1 MCCAKSKALKLAA
14 LLAQFLAKHKR
25 LDLPGIGFLTLDD
38 SIVQEPEAGI
48 TKPIAGVISFQQKPT
63 PRESP
68 ELVQFIAGETGKQK
82 ALASSDLESY
92 LELAQQFLNI
102 GKPFMLEGIGSLSR
116 TREGILEFTPGQ
128 LIPEVMRDN
137 PARDSQL
144 SQETHP
150 DYKSILYHTK
160 ATGNWK
166 KPVAFLLVI
175 AGIAFAVWGG
185 YTIYKK
191 TSGKKQEAGGSQQ
204 VAGSKEQ
211 DAGGSQQEAGG
222 SLQVGDTTANVK
234 PDTVVMKPV
243 VTPDVSGT
251 FKYILEVSQAKRAL
265 ERFSKLKRF
274 QWPVEMTTKDSLSF
288 TIYMRLPG
296 SASDTTR
303 LLDSLSR
310 LNGKRV
316 YLER

>member
-1 MCCAKSKALKLAA
+1 MKLAA

-48 TKPIAGVISFQQKPT
+48 TKPIAGIISFQQKPT

-68 ELVQFIAGETGKQK
+68 ELVKFIASETGKQK

-116 TREGILEFTPGQ
+116 TRDGILEFTPGQ

-191 TSGKKQEAGGSQQ
+191 TGGKKQDPVVKEQ
-204 VAGSKEQ
+204 VAGEQVAGGQ
-211 DAGGSQQEAGG
+211 DAGSREQEAGG
-222 SLQVGDTTANVK
+222 SLQGGDTTANVK

-251 FKYILEVSQAKRAL
+251 FKYILEVSQAKRAMD
-265 ERFSKLKRF
+265 RFSKLKRF
-274 QWPVEMTTKDSLSF
+274 QWPVEMTTNDSLSF
-288 TIYMRLPG
+288 TIFMRLPG
-296 SASDTTR
+296 TASDTTR

-316 YLER
+316 YLDR

>member
-48 TKPIAGVISFQQKPT
+48 TKPIAGIISFQQKPT

-68 ELVQFIAGETGKQK
+68 ELVKFIAGETGKQK

-116 TREGILEFTPGQ
+116 TRDGILEFTPGQ

-191 TSGKKQEAGGSQQ
+191 TGGKK
-204 VAGSKEQ
+204 Q
-211 DAGGSQQEAGG
+211 DAGGSEQVAGG
-222 SLQVGDTTANVK
+222 QDAGSSVQVGDTTANVK

-243 VTPDVSGT
+243 VTPNVSGT
-251 FKYILEVSQAKRAL
+251 FKYILEVSQTKRAL

-274 QWPVEMTTKDSLSF
+274 QWPVEMTTNDSLSF
-288 TIYMRLPG
+288 TIFMRLPG
-296 SASDTTR
+296 TAADTTR

>member
-1 MCCAKSKALKLAA
+1 MKLAA
-14 LLAQFLAKHKR
+14 LLSQFLAKHKR
-25 LDLPGIGFLTLDD
+25 LDLPGIGVLTLDD

-48 TKPIAGVISFQQKPT
+48 TKPISGVISFQQKPI

-175 AGIAFAVWGG
+175 AGLAFAIWGG

-191 TSGKKQEAGGSQQ
+191 TAGKKQGASGQDAGSREQ
-204 VAGSKEQ
+204 VAGGQ
-211 DAGGSQQEAGG
+211 VAGGQEAG
-222 SLQVGDTTANVK
+222 SSAQVGDTTTNVK
-234 PDTVVMKPV
+234 PDTVVLKPV
-243 VTPDVSGT
+243 VTPNVSGT
-251 FKYILEVSQAKRAL
+251 FKYILEVSPAKRAL
-265 ERFSKLKRF
+265 ERFTKLKRF
-274 QWPVEMTTKDSLSF
+274 QWPVEMTTTDSLSF
-288 TIYMRLPG
+288 TIFMRLPG
-296 SASDTTR
+296 NASDTTR

>member
-14 LLAQFLAKHKR
+14 LLAQFLAKHNR
-25 LDLPGIGFLTLDD
+25 LDLPGIGTLTLDD
-38 SIVQEPEAGI
+38 KVTQEAEAGI
-48 TKPIAGVISFQQKPT
+48 TKPIAGLIQFQQKPT

-68 ELVQFIAGETGKQK
+68 ELVLFIAAETGKQK

-116 TREGILEFTPGQ
+116 MKTGELEFTPGQ
-128 LIPEVMRDN
+128 LIPEVMKDN

-150 DYKSILYHTK
+150 DYKSILYYTK
-160 ATGNWK
+160 SVGGWK

-175 AGIAFAVWGG
+175 AGIAFAIWGG

-191 TSGKKQEAGGSQQ
+191 STGNKKEVVQQPVQESNSVPTS
-204 VAGSKEQ
+204 VP
-211 DAGGSQQEAGG
+211 
-222 SLQVGDTTANVK
+222 DTSNQTVTVNADTVTNSTITAPVITPANV
-234 PDTVVMKPV
+234 
-243 VTPDVSGT
+243 TPGT
-251 FKYILEVSQAKRAL
+251 IKFILEVSPLKRAF
-265 ERFSKLKRF
+265 ERFSKLKTF
-274 QWPVEMTTKDSLSF
+274 QWPVEMTTKDSISF
-288 TIYMRLPG
+288 TLFMRLPG
-296 SASDTTR
+296 TMADTTR
-303 LLDSLSR
+303 LLDSISR

-316 YLER
+316 MIEK